1 MFTSQ
6 VCGHICVDLV
16 PELAEEPTLVPGRLV
31 STGPL
36 ELRLGGSV
44 ANTGGDLVAL
54 GAPTRLVAEV
64 GDDEL
69 GLTLRRLL
77 DALPGDGVHPDGH
90 DVLVVGGGTTSYSVV
105 LQVPG
110 RDRSFWHHVG
120 VNEQVDGSRVEPA
133 RADLLHLGYPQVL
146 PAMLVDGGAPLL
158 ALMRRAR
165 EADVTTSLDFCV
177 LAPGSP
183 AAAVDWPALLAGLLP
198 WVDVLSPS
206 TDDLSASLGRPA
218 ATDAE
223 GLLAA
228 ADELVGLGV
237 AVAMVTGGAAGLALR
252 VADADRLQAGR
263 VTRAVAAGWA
273 GYRAWLPPAPGP
285 VRTTLGAGDAATAGL
300 LYGLLAGLPPERA
313 LEVAVVAAARMVRG
327 DGGLAPF
334 GDGSGYTTSGWPGL
348 DAPVT

>member
-16 PELAEEPTLVPGRLV
+16 PELVAEPTLVPGSLV
-31 STGPL
+31 GTGPL

-64 GDDEL
+64 GDDDL

-77 DALPGDGVHPDGH
+77 AALPGTGVHPDGH
-90 DVLVVGGGTTSYSVV
+90 DVLVVAGGTTSYSLV

-110 RDRSFWHHVG
+110 RDRTFWHHVG
-120 VNEQVDGSRVEPA
+120 VNDQVDGSRVDPA

-158 ALMRRAR
+158 RLMRRAR

-177 LAPGSP
+177 VAPGSP
-183 AAAVDWPALLAGLLP
+183 AAAFDWPALLTRLLP
-198 WVDVLSPS
+198 WVDVVSPS
-206 TDDLSASLGRPA
+206 ADDLAASTGRA
-218 ATDAE
+218 APDDAE

-228 ADELVGLGV
+228 ADELVGLGA

-252 VADADRLQAGR
+252 VADADRLRAGR
-263 VTRAVAAGWA
+263 VTRAVADGWA

-300 LYGLLAGLPPERA
+300 LYGLLAGLAPDRA
-313 LEVAVVAAARMVRG
+313 LEVAVTAAARMVRG
-327 DGGLAPF
+327 DGRLEPF
-334 GDGSGYTTSGWPGL
+334 GDGSGYLLAGT
-348 DAPVT
+348 APPPT